1 MWQKTLSELDRGWLL
16 GPFEPEEVPDGYTLS
31 RRFGVVQGQKVRCV
45 DDFTRSSVNLAVQ
58 VTESPKPHTVDVL
71 GAPLGEIIKECHGAG
86 PWAIRPFDL
95 KDAHRQCGVSP
106 SSTPH
111 SHIVVRD
118 PDQNPARIFRML
130 ALPFGS
136 VMSVHSFLRVAH
148 SIWFILVHYLSVLI
162 DH

>member
-95 KDAHRQCGVSP
+95 KDAHRQCGVS
-106 SSTPH
+106 
-111 SHIVVRD
+111 HIVVRD